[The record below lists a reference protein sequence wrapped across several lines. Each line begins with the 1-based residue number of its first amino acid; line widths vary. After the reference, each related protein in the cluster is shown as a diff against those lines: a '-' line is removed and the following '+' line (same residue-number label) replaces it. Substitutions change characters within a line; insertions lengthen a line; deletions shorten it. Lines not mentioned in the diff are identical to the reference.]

1 MIGHPMADSGDRQG
15 ARLEALW
22 SGEFGQAY
30 VERNLDAG
38 AERQPF
44 WAKQVRD
51 LGFESCLEVGCNVG
65 ANLQWLAELLGTGNI
80 AGVDVNPGALE
91 VLRDRLPGIEA
102 RVGTGASLPF
112 DDESFDLVFTA
123 GVLIHIAR
131 DDLEAVM
138 REIVRCARR
147 YVLCGE
153 YHADQP
159 TEVPYRG
166 EEGALFK
173 RDYGALYQA
182 LFPELVLVERAF
194 LGPDQGWDDVTVW
207 VFEKR

>member
-1 MIGHPMADSGDRQG
+1 MADSRDKEG

-38 AERQPF
+38 ADREPF
-44 WAKQVRD
+44 WAERVSA

-65 ANLQWLAELLGTGNI
+65 ANLQWLAELLGVGNV
-80 AGVDVNPGALE
+80 AGVDVNPAALA
-91 VLRDRLPGIEA
+91 VLRQRLPGVDA
-102 RVGTGASLPF
+102 RVASGSSLPF
-112 DDESFDLVFTA
+112 DDESFDLTLTT
-123 GVLIHIAR
+123 GVLIHVAR
-131 DDLEAVM
+131 EELETVM

-147 YVLCGE
+147 FVLCGE
-153 YHADQP
+153 YHSDDP

-166 EEGALFK
+166 QEGALFK
-173 RDYGALYQA
+173 RDYGALYQS
-182 LFPELVLVERAF
+182 LCPELALVEKTF